1 MPKVER
7 AILSCYDKTGIVE
20 LAKLLREFGVELIS
34 TSGTLSVLR
43 EAGIDAVSIADF
55 TGVPELMNGRVKSLH
70 PKVHAG
76 LLGIRDRKLH
86 VEHMQEYGL
95 EWVDMV
101 VANPLPL
108 GDLVRRKAEAEEEII
123 HQIDIGGTAMIRSAA
138 KNYRYVTVVVNPER
152 YPLIVH
158 ELRAHEGEVSFATR
172 RKLAEEAFRLT
183 SAYDMTISE
192 YLRDTSPEEK

>member
-1 MPKVER
+1 MPKIAR
-7 AILSCYDKTGIVE
+7 AILSCYEKTGIVD
-20 LAKLLREFGVELIS
+20 LAKVLHEYEVELVS
-34 TSGTLSVLR
+34 TSGTLSVLQ
-43 EAGIDAVSIADF
+43 EAGIEAMSIADF

-86 VEHMQEYGL
+86 VEHMQEYGM
-95 EWVDMV
+95 EWIDMV

-108 GDLVRRKAEAEEEII
+108 AELVRRKEEAEEEII

-152 YPLIVH
+152 YPQIIH
-158 ELRAHEGEVSFATR
+158 ELRAHDGEVSFATR
-172 RKLAEEAFRLT
+172 RNLAEEAFRLT

-192 YLRDTSPEEK
+192 YLRDTRPEEA